1 MTESST
7 HELSTPTG
15 REEALRAAPRPGGEP
30 PLALVLGSTG
40 YLGGRLV
47 PRLIAAG
54 YRVRVLVRDPA
65 RLAAFEWS
73 AGVES
78 VTGSATDVAALQ
90 KACADVDVLYYLI
103 HSMGQGAGFEDAD
116 REAAQAVARA
126 AAAASV
132 GRIVYLGGLHP
143 EGVDLSPHLRSRVE
157 VGEVFLHSGV
167 PTLELQAGVVIG
179 SGSASFEMIRHLT
192 EVLPYMPAPR
202 WVRNFIQ
209 PIAVRD
215 VLYYL
220 LAAARVPAD
229 INRAVDI
236 GGPDV
241 LRYGQMMNGY
251 AVEAGLPQRPIAPLP
266 VLTPGL
272 ASHWVNVVTPVPRS
286 IARPLIAS
294 LQHDCV
300 MDDHDIDA
308 LIPQPEGGLTPYRR
322 AVALALGRVEADSVE
337 TSWQDAEVSGV
348 PSDPLPSDPDWAG
361 RTVYTD
367 VQVAPTS
374 APVSDLWAVISGI
387 GGTNGWYSAPLL
399 WAIRGWMDRI
409 VGGVG
414 LSRGRRSAS
423 RVAVGDVIDFWRVEK
438 VDPGHLLRL
447 RAEMKVPGLAWLDLA
462 CEPDGKG
469 GSVYRQRAVFFPS
482 GLPGRLYWLA
492 VLPFHGF
499 IFSGMAQRITQAAEA
514 AAREGGA
521 PGAGESGAGIDAA
534 DPAAESAA
542 ADSAAAESADA
553 ASAAAAPAAA
563 S

>member
-1 MTESST
+1 MTR
-7 HELSTPTG
+7 LSAPTG
-15 REEALRAAPRPGGEP
+15 RAKALRAVPRDDGSAPRV
-30 PLALVLGSTG
+30 LVLGATG
-40 YLGGRLV
+40 YIGGRLV
-47 PRLIAAG
+47 PRLLAGG
-54 YRVRVLVRDPA
+54 YRVRVLARDPA
-65 RLAAFEWS
+65 RLAAFGWGDE
-73 AGVES
+73 VE
-78 VTGSATDVAALQ
+78 VVAGSATDAPALAD
-90 KACADVDVLYYLI
+90 ACDDVDVLYYLI
-103 HSMGQGAGFEDAD
+103 HSMGQGKGFEKAD
-116 REAAQAVARA
+116 LEAAQTVARA

-132 GRIVYLGGLHP
+132 SRLVYLGGLHP
-143 EGVDLSPHLRSRVE
+143 NGVELSPHLRSRVE
-157 VGEVFLHSGV
+157 VGEVFLRSGV

-220 LAAARVPAD
+220 LAAARVDPEV
-229 INRAVDI
+229 NRAVDI

-308 LIPQPEGGLTPYRR
+308 LIPPPPGGLTPYRE
-322 AVALALGRVEADSVE
+322 AVALALGRVEADTVE

-367 VQVAPTS
+367 VRVARTPAS
-374 APVSDLWAVISGI
+374 VERLWAVIEGI

-399 WAIRGWMDRI
+399 WALRGWMDRV

-414 LSRGRRSAS
+414 LSRGRRSRS
-423 RVAVGDVIDFWRVEK
+423 RVAVGDAIDFWRVEK
-438 VDPGHLLRL
+438 IEPGRLLRL

-462 CEPDGKG
+462 CEPAPDG

-482 GLPGRLYWLA
+482 GLAGRLYWLS

-499 IFSGMAQRITQAAEA
+499 IFRGMAQRITATAEA
-514 AAREGGA
+514 EGEAA
-521 PGAGESGAGIDAA
+521 
-534 DPAAESAA
+534 
-542 ADSAAAESADA
+542 
-553 ASAAAAPAAA
+553 
-563 S
+563 